1 MKALVLTD
9 KEAME
14 VSNYELP
21 EVPSSEVLLRVK
33 ACGICGT
40 DVHIFHGE
48 PGSAEVNPPIV
59 LGHELAGEVLA
70 IGSDVHSIKVG
81 DRIAVDP
88 NIYCGKCDYCRS
100 GRVHLCDHLTAV
112 GVTRNGGMGEI
123 CLVPEENSYL
133 LPNQI
138 SFEEGALIEPLS
150 CVLQGWNKL
159 TIRPFQKVLIIGGG
173 FIGQLFLQLFKDRVQ
188 QLVVSELNSTKK
200 EQLLQ
205 LGADFVIHPNKA
217 STLQDSFDVV
227 VECVGRKETME
238 LALASSRKGGQVLI
252 FGVSSP
258 STQVALNPYE
268 VFQKELEIKGSFIN
282 PHTFLEAIELI
293 KTKTVDVLPLVS
305 HYFELEQVPDVLA
318 NYGKKEITK
327 GLIRY

>member
-14 VSNYELP
+14 VRNYELP
-21 EVPSSEVLLRVK
+21 EVSVGEILLRVK

-48 PGSAEVNPPIV
+48 PGSAEVSPPIV
-59 LGHELAGEVLA
+59 LGHELAGEVIA
-70 IGSDVHSIKVG
+70 IGSEVTSIKVG

-88 NIYCGKCDYCRS
+88 NIYCGKCEYCRS

-112 GVTRNGGMGEI
+112 GVTRDGGMGEV
-123 CLVPEENSYL
+123 CLAPEANSYQ
-133 LPNQI
+133 LPEQV

-159 TIRPFQKVLIIGGG
+159 TIRPYQKVLIIGGG
-173 FIGQLFLQLFKDRVQ
+173 FIGQLFLQLFKDQVQ
-188 QLVVSELNSTKK
+188 QIVVSELNPAKK
-200 EQLLQ
+200 EQLRQ
-205 LGADFVIHPNKA
+205 LGADHVAHPSEANA
-217 STLQDSFDVV
+217 LRDSFDVV
-227 VECVGRKETME
+227 VECVGRKDTME

-258 STQVALNPYE
+258 STQVTLNPYK

-293 KTKTVDVLPLVS
+293 KTKKVDVLPLVS

-318 NYGKKEITK
+318 NYGQKEITK